1 MKIWNRLRGRAW
13 AQRAVQGANA
23 AVVGVLGVALAQMA
37 ASGSVGGWL
46 DAVALV
52 ALFLILRKKL
62 IPVWA
67 LVLLAAG
74 GGWLLG

>member
-1 MKIWNRLRGRAW
+1 M
-13 AQRAVQGANA
+13 
-23 AVVGVLGVALAQMA
+23 ALAQMA

-46 DAVALV
+46 DALALIV
-52 ALFLILRKKL
+52 LFLILRGKL